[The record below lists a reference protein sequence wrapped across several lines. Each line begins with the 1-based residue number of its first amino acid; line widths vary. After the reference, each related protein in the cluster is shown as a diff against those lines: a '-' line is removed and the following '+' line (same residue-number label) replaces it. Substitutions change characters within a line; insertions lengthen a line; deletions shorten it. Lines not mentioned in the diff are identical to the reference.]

1 MEIQARLRL
10 GKDSPTTT
18 FLQLEA
24 LMFGNARMDM
34 KMNRIR
40 VPWKCIGLWQSLKSL
55 TCLTYADRRLG
66 TCRTNLSNS

>member
-10 GKDSPTTT
+10 GKDCPLTI
-18 FLQLEA
+18 FLQLES

-34 KMNRIR
+34 KISRIR
-40 VPWKCIGLWQSLKSL
+40 VPWKSIGLWQSLKSL
-55 TCLTYADRRLG
+55 TCLTYADRRMG